1 MSKKDACYANG
12 WCSGAVRPRLMDGP
26 LEVTSGTGWSG
37 FGSKNRRAAMPGWAN
52 VSGRKEQKTDL
63 EKKLAQCKRRGSGP
77 GVHGAFERVEQVMRE
92 QMCVGA
98 NICAGRLQDCGE
110 IARGGDCGTSW
121 G

>member
-37 FGSKNRRAAMPGWAN
+37 FGAKSRRAAALGWAN
-52 VSGRKEQKTDL
+52 VRGRKEQKTDL
-63 EKKLAQCKRRGSGP
+63 EKKFVQRERRGSGP
-77 GVHGAFERVEQVMRE
+77 GVCGTFVRVEQVMRE
-92 QMCVGA
+92 QMRVGA

-110 IARGGDCGTSW
+110 IAKGGGL
-121 G
+121 